1 MSIMEPEVKSF
12 LKKIVLSIFVGLFWL
27 MLNMIIGI
35 YFGLLFIENKISIGN
50 IIFYLIFIGSLAVL
64 IWFYYRTWKTKFPHG

>member
-50 IIFYLIFIGSLAVL
+50 VIFYLIFISSLALL